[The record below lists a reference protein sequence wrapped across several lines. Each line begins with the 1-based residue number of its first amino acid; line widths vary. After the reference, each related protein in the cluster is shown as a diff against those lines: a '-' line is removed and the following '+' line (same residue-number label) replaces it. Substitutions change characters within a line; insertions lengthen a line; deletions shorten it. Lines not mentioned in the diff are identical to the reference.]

1 MLEPVI
7 ELKNVWKIYEMDKV
21 KVTALEDVSL
31 KIYKGDFICI
41 IGPSGSGKST
51 LMHIMGTLDRPTKGK
66 MMLNSKDV
74 SKYNDSELANVRG
87 KEIGFVFQQF
97 NLIPTL
103 TARENVELP
112 MIFQNIPSSE
122 RRKKSE
128 ELLKQVGLSHRMD
141 HLPNEMSGGEKQR
154 VAIARALAN
163 DPLVVFA
170 DEPTGNLDSKTGKE
184 IMMLLSHLSE
194 KHGKTLVIVTHDS
207 DLAEGISKRIRIKD
221 GRIVEIVRDGKME
234 VKR

>member
-21 KVTALEDVSL
+21 KVTALDDVSL
-31 KIYKGDFICI
+31 TVYKGDFVCI

-51 LMHIMGTLDRPTKGK
+51 LMHIMGTLDRPTRGK
-66 MMLNSKDV
+66 MFLNAKDI
-74 SKYNDSELANVRG
+74 SKYSESELANVRG

-103 TARENVELP
+103 TAQENVELP
-112 MIFQNIPSSE
+112 MIFQNIPSNE
-122 RRKKSE
+122 RKKRAQK
-128 ELLKQVGLSHRMD
+128 LLDEVGLSHRVN
-141 HLPNEMSGGEKQR
+141 HLPSEMSGGERQR

-170 DEPTGNLDSKTGKE
+170 DEPTGNLDSKTGKD

-207 DLAEGISKRIRIKD
+207 ELAEGISKKIRIKD
-221 GRIVEIVRDGKME
+221 GKIVEVIR
-234 VKR
+234 

>member
-66 MMLNSKDV
+66 MILNNKDI
-74 SKYNDSELANVRG
+74 SSYSESELAQVRG

-103 TARENVELP
+103 TASENVELP
-112 MIFQNIPSSE
+112 MIFQNIPGDE
-122 RRKKSE
+122 RKKKAKD
-128 ELLKQVGLSHRMD
+128 LLNQVGLSHRME
-141 HLPNEMSGGEKQR
+141 HLPNEMSGGERQR

-184 IMMLLSHLSE
+184 IMLLLSHLSE

-207 DLAEGISKRIRIKD
+207 DLAEGIDKKIRIKD
-221 GRIVEIVRDGKME
+221 GRIVEVTRDGKTE
-234 VKR
+234 VTR

>member
-1 MLEPVI
+1 MAEPVI
-7 ELKNVWKIYEMDKV
+7 ELKNVWKIYDMDKV

-66 MMLNSKDV
+66 MLLNSKDV
-74 SKYNDSELANVRG
+74 SKYDDNELARVRG

-103 TARENVELP
+103 TASENVELP
-112 MIFQNIPSSE
+112 MIFQNISIAE
-122 RRKKSE
+122 RRARSKD
-128 ELLKQVGLSHRMD
+128 LLTQVGLGHRLD
-141 HLPNEMSGGEKQR
+141 HLPNEMSGGERQR

-170 DEPTGNLDSKTGKE
+170 DEPTGNLDSRTGKE

-194 KHGKTLVIVTHDS
+194 EHGKTLVIVTHDS
-207 DLAEGISKRIRIKD
+207 ELAEGIDKKVKIRD
-221 GRIVEIVRDGKME
+221 GKIVEIVRDGKKE
-234 VKR
+234 AIK